1 MPAVSTRVRLAVAAD
16 AGRLD
21 AWLQAAQPLP
31 VAAARARRALVE
43 SLLAR
48 PERGACVVAEAA
60 AEGAADTVAS
70 DVAAAGEGGAALLG
84 CLPAT
89 LVPHLGLGGLAAFAA
104 EWWMPPV
111 AGDDAQSAARDA
123 ALLLACCGLLADWC
137 RAHGVRHLLLA
148 PALLTAPQAAAAG
161 FGPHAGGLW
170 HRGLA
175 PAHKHLG

>member
-1 MPAVSTRVRLAVAAD
+1 MSSRVRLAAAAD

-31 VAAARARRALVE
+31 VAAARARQALVE

-48 PERGACVVAEAA
+48 PERGACVVAE
-60 AEGAADTVAS
+60 GM
-70 DVAAAGEGGAALLG
+70 AGEGGPALLG

-104 EWWMPPV
+104 EWWTLPG
-111 AGDDAQSAARDA
+111 AGAQDA
-123 ALLLACCGLLADWC
+123 ALLACCGLLADWC

-148 PALLTAPQAAAAG
+148 PALLAAPRAAAAG
-161 FGPHAGGLW
+161 FVPHAGGLW
-170 HRGLA
+170 HRSLA